1 MTTLHQTILVVGAN
15 GTVASE
21 VARLLEHAG
30 HTVRRGTSRAA
41 GAGQVHLDLAN
52 RSGIDDALVGVDS
65 VFAFAPPGFV
75 NQDELLAPLF
85 AAARAT
91 GVRKIVMMSA
101 MGANADDN
109 APLRKAEL
117 ALEQSGVA
125 WNVIRPNWFM
135 QNFHTFWLHGIVTAN
150 AIQLPTGNAKGSFID
165 ARDIAAVAA
174 SLLQRSDLDNQ
185 AFDLTGSEALDHRD
199 VAALLSR
206 TLGRTIRY
214 EEVTPE
220 VMRGGLLAAGLP
232 ADYTEFL
239 LMILHFFKLGYAER
253 TTDAVERITGNKPR
267 LFETYARDFRSAYPE
282 TATV

>member
-1 MTTLHQTILVVGAN
+1 MTALHQTVLVVGAN

-21 VARLLEHAG
+21 VARLLETAG
-30 HTVRRGTSRAA
+30 HTVRRGTRRDA

-52 RSGIDDALVGVDS
+52 RSGISDALAGVDS
-65 VFAFAPPGFV
+65 VFAFAPPGFT
-75 NQDELLAPLF
+75 NQDDLLAPLF
-85 AAARAT
+85 AAACT
-91 GVRKIVMMSA
+91 SGVKKIVFMSA
-101 MGANADDN
+101 MGANADPT

-135 QNFHTFWLHGIVTAN
+135 QNFHTFWLHGIATAN
-150 AIQLPTGNAKGSFID
+150 AIQLPVGNAKGSFID

-214 EEVTPE
+214 DDITPDA
-220 VMRGGLLAAGLP
+220 MRGGLLAAGIP
-232 ADYTEFL
+232 ADYAEFML
-239 LMILHFFKLGYAER
+239 TILHYFKLGYSER
-253 TTDAVERITGNKPR
+253 VTDSVERITGVKPR

-282 TATV
+282 PATV